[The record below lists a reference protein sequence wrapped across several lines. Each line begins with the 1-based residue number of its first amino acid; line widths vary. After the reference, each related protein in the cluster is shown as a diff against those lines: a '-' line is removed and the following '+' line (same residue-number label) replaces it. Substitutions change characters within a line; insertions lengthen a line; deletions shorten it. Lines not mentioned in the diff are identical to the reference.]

1 MASGA
6 TSSSALERYRAAL
19 DEAYRRRFPRSAKLD
34 TRREPVLFDGTSH
47 AIRSNR
53 PFMPAARRTDGAYVE
68 DLDGHRVVDYWQGHF
83 SNLLGHNPAVIRDA
97 LVETL
102 QDGRGLQSGML
113 HEIETEVAERVCHT
127 TGAETVRFT
136 TAGTLG
142 TFYAA
147 VLARA
152 FTRRGHVLKISGG
165 WHGSQPFGLKGV
177 VPHEGRFREVD
188 SEGLAASIPGEIL
201 LTRFND
207 CERLRETF
215 EQHGDDI
222 ACFLLEPVM
231 GAGGGIAATKD
242 FMHEARALTAKHGAL
257 LVCDEIITGYRF
269 HPGPMST
276 LYGVQPDLLVLG
288 KILGGGLPVAAV
300 AGRRDVLRLA
310 SSEIHRVKF
319 EGGTYSAMELSLV
332 AARAM
337 LDHVIEHGDT
347 LYADLGRKG
356 ASMRARL
363 AEVYA
368 DAGIAVHIA
377 GDAPGVA
384 PDGSLVLAHPAKG
397 DTEPPTCPE
406 EMVDR
411 RHPLIDE
418 RLLKSVLI
426 LHDVSTR
433 NGLGAIST
441 AHDDES
447 MDRTLA
453 GYREA
458 LDHLRAGGV
467 A

>member
-1 MASGA
+1 MA
-6 TSSSALERYRAAL
+6 RYRAAL
-19 DEAYRRRFPRSAKLD
+19 DEEYRRRFPRSSALD

-68 DLDGHRVVDYWQGHF
+68 DLDGHRMVDYWQGHF
-83 SNLLGHNPAVIRDA
+83 ANLLGHNPAVVRDA
-97 LVETL
+97 LMETL

-113 HEIETEVAERVCHT
+113 HEIETEVALRVCRT
-127 TGAETVRFT
+127 AGAETTRFT

-142 TFYAA
+142 TFYAS

-152 FTRRGHVLKISGG
+152 FTGRGHVLKISGG

-177 VPHEGRFREVD
+177 VPHDGRFREVD
-188 SEGLAASIPGEIL
+188 SEGLAASIPGEVL

-207 CERLRETF
+207 CERLRRTF
-215 EQHGDDI
+215 ERHGDDI

-231 GAGGGIAATKD
+231 GAGGGIAATPE
-242 FMHEARALTAKHGAL
+242 FMREARDLTAKHGAL

-269 HPGPMST
+269 HPGPMSA
-276 LYGVQPDLLVLG
+276 LYGVQPDLVVLG

-319 EGGTYSAMELSLV
+319 EGGTYSALELSLV
-332 AARAM
+332 AANAM
-337 LDHVIEHGDT
+337 LDHVVEHADAV
-347 LYADLGRKG
+347 YADLARKG
-356 ASMRARL
+356 TAMRARL
-363 AEVYA
+363 ADVYA
-368 DAGIAVHIA
+368 EAGIAVHVT

-384 PDGSLVLAHPAKG
+384 PGSSLVLAHPAREG
-397 DTEPPTCPE
+397 TDPPACPE
-406 EMVDR
+406 DMVDR
-411 RHPLIDE
+411 AHPLIDE

-441 AHDDES
+441 AHDEDAL
-447 MDRTLA
+447 DRTLDR
-453 GYREA
+453 YRAA
-458 LDHLRAGGV
+458 LAHLRAGGV